1 MYQRC
6 SRCGI
11 IIKKKI
17 KQYKKEKT
25 IFFQWVKL
33 LGSHTLFV
41 SCLFFLHFYLF
52 ISRNSTKK
60 KLPLEKLYIYVIYR
74 FV

>member
-33 LGSHTLFV
+33 LGSHILFV
-41 SCLFFLHFYLF
+41 SCLFFLHFLF
-52 ISRNSTKK
+52 VYFKK
-60 KLPLEKLYIYVIYR
+60 
-74 FV
+74 